1 MKIWR
6 TKGFDYQTYKLI
18 ISATEKGEVKNR
30 AAKDHFYG
38 KGQTA
43 KVTHKTTI
51 GHVRKSADKNSLPQ
65 FLWLTHEN
73 AHLSVNSIKSKRQA
87 KGKLGH
93 EAQMDVFACRKRG
106 S

>member
-1 MKIWR
+1 MQQK
-6 TKGFDYQTYKLI
+6 KG
-18 ISATEKGEVKNR
+18 GGGVKNR
-30 AAKDHFYG
+30 AVKDHFYG

-87 KGKLGH
+87 KEKLGH
-93 EAQMDVFACRKRG
+93 VVQIDVFACRKRG
-106 S
+106 SKFA